1 MVKHNYN
8 ILNNIQWNG
17 IEAIRGRGLEAN
29 DGMMIPTVN

>member
-1 MVKHNYN
+1 MKATNVKCM
-8 ILNNIQWNG
+8 LAQWNE